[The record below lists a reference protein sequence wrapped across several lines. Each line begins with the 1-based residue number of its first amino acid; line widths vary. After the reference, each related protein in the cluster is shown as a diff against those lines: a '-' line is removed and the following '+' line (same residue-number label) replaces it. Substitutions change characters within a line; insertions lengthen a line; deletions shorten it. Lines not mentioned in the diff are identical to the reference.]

1 VGENG
6 TLDCPIGAAV
16 TESARRAIPR
26 ALIIVAASVAGFV
39 LLQHQART
47 IETHA
52 VAALLSFAGAHGTHV
67 LLGTYIQVLP
77 SNQDVL
83 VASVTPSCSSLA
95 SLLAISC
102 VAAVSGVGSRS
113 RRLTALC
120 AALAVIAVGNILRMA
135 ASLGVGFIAG
145 RAALVLFHNWVA
157 GMFTFAY
164 VLAGYALFLY
174 LVLPKRRRD
183 GAAGATAATS

>member
-1 VGENG
+1 M
-6 TLDCPIGAAV
+6 TY
-16 TESARRAIPR
+16 SARRAIPR
-26 ALIIVAASVAGFV
+26 ALFIVAASVAGFV
-39 LLQHQART
+39 VFEHPART
-47 IETHA
+47 IESHA
-52 VAALLSFAGAHGTHV
+52 VAGLLSFAGAHGTQV

-77 SNQDVL
+77 AHHGVL

-95 SLLAISC
+95 SLLAISGI
-102 VAAVSGVGSRS
+102 AAISGVGSRS

-120 AALAVIAVGNILRMA
+120 VALAVIAIGNILRMA

-145 RAALVLFHNWVA
+145 RSALVLFHNWVA

-174 LVLPKRRRD
+174 LVLPDRRRAA
-183 GAAGATAATS
+183 AAGPTAATS

>member
-1 VGENG
+1 
-6 TLDCPIGAAV
+6 V
-16 TESARRAIPR
+16 TDPARRAIPR

-39 LLQHQART
+39 LLQHPARM
-47 IETHA
+47 IESHA
-52 VAALLSFAGAHGTHV
+52 VAALLSVAGAHGTHV
-67 LLGTYIQVLP
+67 LLGTYIEVLP
-77 SNQDVL
+77 AKHDVL

-102 VAAVSGVGSRS
+102 VAAISGVGSRS

-120 AALAVIAVGNILRMA
+120 VALAVIAIGNVLRMA
-135 ASLGVGFIAG
+135 TSLGVGFIAG
-145 RAALVLFHNWVA
+145 RSVLVLFHNWVA

-174 LVLPKRRRD
+174 LVLPKRRRT
-183 GAAGATAATS
+183 GAARPTTATS